1 MKKLVSIL
9 LSLGA
14 IGAIS
19 CAVGCGDKPADSSP
33 AEPIKYSFKVFAKDG
48 VQLSE
53 ENLKIV
59 VYGKDGTSVASLS
72 LDDSGERSKKL
83 NPDVY
88 TVCLENEAGE
98 KIYTTTT
105 QLTCDTPVS
114 LYLLDQPTGG
124 TGDEQDQYEIKNGYY
139 NVPLSKFNATYY
151 AFTPSKTGTY
161 RITSIGSADVAY
173 AEYDASE
180 EYLNPAPIQSI
191 DDNGSD
197 VNFVYEFD
205 VNPTEYN
212 SMEDTGAYKV
222 YFSVGFADKA
232 TDTSATSSIISVE
245 YINSSY
251 TEAGEPEFTYS
262 TVTLTKEDA
271 DSVLFDSQGEIVPF
285 TSQEGVLTPLAY
297 NATIVY
303 NETDRYYH
311 VGSANGPLVVMPFT
325 VTPERLLD
333 KPFNKIANPDPNDP
347 TDNAN
352 PATLHLTFT
361 DEVNYTVTVKE
372 YNTLIN
378 EIYPAAVNADGVY
391 PLTEEMREFLY
402 QFVVVAE
409 NDINVQNIPR
419 ELRWK
424 APLYYYETGTIA
436 ADRPD
441 VSGWDGDKPTNG
453 EGTKNAP
460 YTIGLGDFC
469 APFGSVSGIVYY
481 TYTSNKSGFLT
492 INTKSDNAV
501 VSFINETVTVNGD
514 IVSSTSESGDI
525 HGKGSYAFEVSNG
538 SVLTIQICTNDWN
551 SASIEFSLSYST
563 DKPLDSTPGGMGN
576 PYSLQM
582 GETKAVA
589 EGVIAIWY
597 AITPTET
604 AEYTFS
610 TNDKD
615 ADITVYEGKAFGA
628 KVKSKS
634 GAGSFTVT
642 LEAGKTYFVG
652 VGEGVND
659 YFTVYFTCE
668 KA

>member
-19 CAVGCGDKPADSSP
+19 CTVGCGDKPADSSP
-33 AEPIKYSFKVFAKDG
+33 AEPIKYSFKVLSNSG

-53 ENLKIV
+53 KNLKIV
-59 VYGKDGTSVASLS
+59 VYRKDGTKVASLGV
-72 LDDSGERSKKL
+72 DDSGERSKTL
-83 NPDVY
+83 TPDTY

-98 KIYTTTT
+98 TLYTTTT
-105 QLTCDTPVS
+105 QLTCNTPVS
-114 LYLLDQPTGG
+114 LYLFNQPTGG
-124 TGDEQDQYEIKNGYY
+124 TGDSQDQFEITNGYY
-139 NVPLSKFNATYY
+139 NVPLSKYGATYY

-180 EYLNPAPIQSI
+180 EYLNPAPVHTL

-205 VNPTEYN
+205 VNPTEFN
-212 SMEDTGAYKV
+212 SMEGSGFYKV

-245 YINSSY
+245 YVNANY
-251 TEAGEPEFTYS
+251 NDAGTPEFTYS
-262 TVTLTKEDA
+262 TVTLTQA
-271 DSVLFDSQGEIVPF
+271 DEALYNADGEIVPF
-285 TSQEGVLTPLAY
+285 ASQAGVLTPLAY

-333 KPFNKIANPDPNDP
+333 RPFNKIGNPDPNDP

-352 PATLHLTFT
+352 PSTLHLTFT

-409 NDINVQNIPR
+409 NDISVKNVPM

-424 APLYYYETGTIA
+424 APLYYYETGTVED
-436 ADRPD
+436 DRPD
-441 VSGWDGDKPTNG
+441 VSNWNGAKPTSG
-453 EGTKNAP
+453 AGTKASP
-460 YTIGLGDFC
+460 YTIGLGEFN

-481 TYTSNKSGFLT
+481 TYTSNADGYVTLST
-492 INTKSDNAV
+492 EADNAV
-501 VSFINETVTVNGD
+501 IFFTNETVTVNGD
-514 IVSSTSESGDI
+514 IISSNSENGDI
-525 HGKGSYAFEVSNG
+525 YGKGAYSLEVSNG
-538 SVLTIQICTNDWN
+538 SVLTIQVCTNDWN
-551 SASIEFSLSYST
+551 SAAIPFTLEFST
-563 DKPLDSTPGGMGN
+563 EKPVNTTLGGMGN
-576 PYSLQM
+576 PYALQM
-582 GETKAVA
+582 GETKVDSKGEIFVFYAVT
-589 EGVIAIWY
+589 I
-597 AITPTET
+597 TET
-604 AEYTFS
+604 ASYTFTS
-610 TNDKD
+610 YNSNAVLTLRANSAFGKNVK
-615 ADITVYEGKAFGA
+615 TYEGE
-628 KVKSKS
+628 
-634 GAGSFTVT
+634 GSFTVT
-642 LEAGKTYFVG
+642 LEAGTTYFLQ
-652 VGEGVND
+652 VNAASQPNF
-659 YFTVYFTCE
+659 FTVYFNFA